1 MFEVTYHQEWKLFE
15 LIPFALVGGLGG
27 LIGTFIHKMNVR
39 VCRFRKTS
47 HLKKWPVG
55 EVMGCA
61 FVTSVVDY
69 TIVYLRGS
77 SMVLLSA
84 LFSECK
90 NSNLDT
96 FEELCNHENGREIL
110 FFLLLS
116 AAIKTLLTIITF
128 GNPCP
133 GGVFVPALVIG
144 GLMGRAVGFSLQL
157 LENEMGD
164 VGLFSPCRST
174 TSCITPGVTHHPTP
188 FTLIPNAC
196 TLNPH
201 PYTLSPKPLHVLEHY
216 TTAMNRA
223 EFGEHAARGPSGSQ
237 TPNPK
242 PQTLRAACMQ

>member
-116 AAIKTLLTIITF
+116 AAIKTLLTVITF

-201 PYTLSPKPLHVLEHY
+201 PDTLSPKPLHVPEHY

-223 EFGEHAARGPSGSQ
+223 EFGEHAPRGPSGSQ

-242 PQTLRAACMQ
+242 PQILRAACMQ